1 MTRAHVSTLTEKGQ
15 VTIPAEL
22 RRALGLEPNDQL
34 VFRIDEDGLRIE
46 KLPLSFEDV
55 FGAVTPLRQPEDW
68 DSRIREAKDERAES
82 RARRRR

>member
-1 MTRAHVSTLTEKGQ
+1 MTRAHVSTLSEKGQ

-34 VFRIDEDGLRIE
+34 VFRIDEDGLRLE

-55 FGAVTPLRQPEDW
+55 FGAVTPLQRPEDW
-68 DSRIREAKDERAES
+68 DTRIREAKDERAES